1 MILDLILEEDDF
13 LKFRIKNQA
22 GEIRHI
28 WMHTE
33 EYSDSLQI
41 MSHRY
46 EDNIYHEIDVT
57 WLRLS
62 EDES

>member
-13 LKFRIKNQA
+13 LEFRIKNQS

-62 EDES
+62 EVED

>member
-1 MILDLILEEDDF
+1 MILDLILEEDDT
-13 LKFRIKNQA
+13 LKFRIKNRS

-28 WMHTE
+28 WIHSE

-46 EDNIYHEIDVT
+46 ENKTYHELDIA
-57 WLRLS
+57 WLKLS
-62 EDES
+62 EVVE